1 VKPAKRIIT
10 ICAAVAATTFLGG
23 TAAHADG
30 DGGLLGLGLL
40 NTPSIT
46 LACFPAGQ
54 VGSGNSFTGNQNI
67 NCSQSAQATAPE
79 GSRGGGVTGAELVF
93 GNLVTIPPGESR
105 ELTVDCPAGKIATGG
120 GFDGGPDIREA
131 GSIGVTAF
139 GTPYPVAWRETLV
152 NEGSEAQNAY
162 PNVVCVDSADPIS

>member
-1 VKPAKRIIT
+1 MKLPKRIIT
-10 ICAAVAATTFLGG
+10 VCAAVAAATFLGG

-67 NCSQSAQATAPE
+67 NCAQSAEATAPA
-79 GSRGGGVTGAELVF
+79 GNSGGGVTGAEQVS
-93 GNLVTIPPGESR
+93 GTSVTIPPGGS
-105 ELTVDCPAGKIATGG
+105 TFVSAYCPAGKIATGG
-120 GFDGGPDIREA
+120 GFVGSGSIREGRSEA
-131 GSIGVTAF
+131 TTVLGSGQ
-139 GTPYPVAWRETLV
+139 PVGWNVELI
-152 NEGSEAQNAY
+152 NEGSVAQNGFAT
-162 PNVVCVDSADPIS
+162 VVCVDSADPIP